1 MNIKTVLSLED
12 KLILSCIK
20 IQPAVIELEK
30 INNLIP
36 LIQDWDYFRL
46 TCIDRGIGPLFYKKL
61 PLLSNS
67 VLIPIG
73 IHTKLQQV
81 YYKTLIR
88 STVLYEH
95 FRRITAAFA
104 VQGVS
109 VVALK
114 GIYLSE
120 WLYQDIGLRQFS
132 DIDLLV
138 KEEDG
143 LKCIAMLVGLG
154 YIQSVDLRTEFVK
167 SHNEIIH
174 YAPMIKEGVSIEIHI
189 KLHGNSDR
197 YHIILEEF
205 WRNAHLVNINTIPV
219 LALCDKD
226 LLIHLCI
233 HLDKHFRVGHVQFT
247 CFNDITNLLEKVGD
261 TFNWEDFVNT
271 CRLHKSEDVVFL
283 YIVLVK
289 KYMHARVPEYVIA
302 QYSYLLTEV
311 VEILFIKYLNGFTTP
326 FSGVPF
332 YVGNLKK
339 ITSFSDRF
347 RYVWDLVIP
356 HRTFMKTKYNIIDHH
371 MVIFYYPY
379 HWWIGV
385 KGIIKLMFNL

>member
-1 MNIKTVLSLED
+1 MYKTLSSSE
-12 KLILSCIK
+12 KLILSSTK
-20 IQPAVIELEK
+20 LVLQRNELEL
-30 INNLIP
+30 INDLIT
-36 LIQDWDYFRL
+36 LVQDWDLFAN
-46 TCIDRGIGPLFYKKL
+46 TIIERGIGPLFYKKL
-61 PLLSNS
+61 SMLKNS
-67 VLIPIG
+67 GLIPG
-73 IHTKLQQV
+73 NVKNKLQQS
-81 YYKTLIR
+81 YLKTLSR
-88 STVLYEH
+88 SMVFYN
-95 FRRITAAFA
+95 AFA
-104 VQGVS
+104 QLGIEFNKNDIPFI
-109 VVALK
+109 ALK
-114 GIYLSE
+114 GIFLSE

-143 LKCIAMLVGLG
+143 LNCIAMFVGLG
-154 YIQSVDLRTEFVK
+154 YSQSVDLRTDFVK

-189 KLHGNSDR
+189 KLHRYSER
-197 YHIILEEF
+197 YHIIIDEF
-205 WRNAHLVNINTIPV
+205 WRNARLVNINTIPV

-233 HLDKHFRVGHVQFT
+233 HLDKHFRDGHVQFT

-283 YIVLVK
+283 YIVLVN

-302 QYSYLLTEV
+302 QYSYLLTEA
-311 VEILFIKYLNGFTTP
+311 VEIDFIKYLNGFTTP

-339 ITSFSDRF
+339 LTSFSDKF
-347 RYVWDLVIP
+347 RYVWELVIP
-356 HRTFMKTKYNIIDHH
+356 HRTFMKTKYNIKDHH

-379 HWWIGV
+379 HWWIGA
-385 KGIIKLMFNL
+385 KGLIKLLFNL